1 MPKIAPIKR
10 RDLIAY
16 LNQLGFTG
24 PHPGKRHEFM
34 KRPGVRVI
42 IPNPHHGDISKEFLL
57 RILKEAGIS
66 RDEWEAL

>member
-1 MPKIAPIKR
+1 MPNVGPIKR

-16 LNQLGFTG
+16 LKVVGFTG
-24 PHPGKRHEFM
+24 PYPGKRHEYI

-42 IPNPHHGDISKEFLL
+42 LPNPHQSDISREFLL

-66 RDEWEAL
+66 REEWEAL